1 MKNFVQG
8 IRNVIIKWL
17 SINRYV
23 RSIGSSLVMSFLLV
37 FFFNKALNSIQN
49 YFYYMFG
56 INCLITPIADFVL
69 SRFFISLFLT
79 FIIHILSLYMASEKS
94 RMVNNNQALLEQY
107 YYSYLVGKTLFYKII
122 SFCYI
127 FMICLK
133 IFSVVFLNL
142 NETITLYINFLFI
155 LFMIIFLINILRIKN
170 REISVLFDELFGVYP
185 TVKHKSDDYYLF
197 FDYIRL
203 RIKKIKKNIKLKF

>member
-1 MKNFVQG
+1 MQSFVQA

-23 RSIGSSLVMSFLLV
+23 RSISSSLIMSFLLV

-49 YFYYMFG
+49 YFYYMFE
-56 INCLITPIADFVL
+56 IDCLITPIVDFVL
-69 SRFFISLFLT
+69 SRFFLSLFLT
-79 FIIHILSLYMASEKS
+79 FIIHILSLYMTSEKS

-197 FDYIRL
+197 FDYIRRKL
-203 RIKKIKKNIKLKF
+203 KKIKKNIKF

>member
-1 MKNFVQG
+1 
-8 IRNVIIKWL
+8 
-17 SINRYV
+17 
-23 RSIGSSLVMSFLLV
+23 
-37 FFFNKALNSIQN
+37 
-49 YFYYMFG
+49 MFG
-56 INCLITPIADFVL
+56 IDCLITPIADFVL
-69 SRFFISLFLT
+69 SRFFLSLFLT

-94 RMVNNNQALLEQY
+94 RVVNNNQALLEQY
-107 YYSYLVGKTLFYKII
+107 YYSYLLGKTLFYKII

-155 LFMIIFLINILRIKN
+155 LFMVIFLINILRIKN

-197 FDYIRL
+197 FDYIR
-203 RIKKIKKNIKLKF
+203 RKIKKNKKKY